1 MVLLDEKMMYPQGPP
16 PSYYEVVPV
25 YTTSTAAAPVRKY
38 PPRLGDLPSHV
49 LLQIVY
55 DTFPQDDGYHDG
67 ESKLERQKE
76 VLHWLVTSLRLVNR
90 AHYVASMHILRATY
104 HPAYESL
111 VRAPYS
117 SNPFPRRDSDS
128 APPDPDTHTSIF
140 SPHRELATL
149 DTFIALLAYE
159 DMMLDST
166 ELYLTR
172 EEAYKDLF
180 DLSQPRSRLEDL
192 VREMGVED
200 GIITDSTCPEPERV
214 PPCSD
219 QSNPPS
225 PNEHLAPLRAP
236 ESPSSSPRRTSFSFS
251 ALKTSIRNRL
261 SSTPPP
267 ALSTVPDDL
276 IPRPFPLTPEAAP
289 RIPHSGRRLYVRPVP
304 FSVVSVAFTPR
315 RVGLVLSSAG
325 PSSQFGGSE
334 YGTLTLSVA
343 GPTGPGGKRKTVA
356 EVNRERNEPLET
368 CARML
373 VRALRTWLE
382 EDQA

>member
-1 MVLLDEKMMYPQGPP
+1 
-16 PSYYEVVPV
+16 
-25 YTTSTAAAPVRKY
+25 
-38 PPRLGDLPSHV
+38 
-49 LLQIVY
+49 
-55 DTFPQDDGYHDG
+55 
-67 ESKLERQKE
+67 
-76 VLHWLVTSLRLVNR
+76 
-90 AHYVASMHILRATY
+90 MHILRATY

-111 VRAPYS
+111 VLAPYS
-117 SNPFPRRDSDS
+117 SNPFPRRDSDN
-128 APPDPDTHTSIF
+128 APPDPASIF

-200 GIITDSTCPEPERV
+200 GIIADGACPEPEDI

-219 QSNPPS
+219 QPNPPS
-225 PNEHLAPLRAP
+225 PNEYLAPLRAT

-251 ALKTSIRNRL
+251 ALKTSLRNRL

-267 ALSTVPDDL
+267 APLSSVPEDL
-276 IPRPFPLTPEAAP
+276 IPRPFPLTPEAAAHV
-289 RIPHSGRRLYVRPVP
+289 PHSLRKPYVRPVP
-304 FSVVSVAFTPR
+304 FSAVSVAFTPR

-343 GPTGPGGKRKTVA
+343 GPTGPGGKRKTIV
-356 EVNRERNEPLET
+356 EVNRERNEPLEK

-373 VRALRTWLE
+373 VRLLRSWLE
-382 EDQA
+382 EAEA